1 MARYTKRIRKRRQR
15 TKKLK
20 IIRKTKRYKI
30 KRGGTGPNDHE
41 NIGITDRWSFTNET
55 DLENFK
61 IYIFGSIERY
71 DLWIQ
76 IMKACKDKE
85 NTDTDTDTDT
95 DKILFYILTSG
106 NKVIIIRIL
115 QLLKIDDLVE
125 EVLCVNDNQQANP
138 RNRNSNRDTFKG
150 KCKYHVIEQIIK
162 ELYVI
167 KKCPINVTGAFIDDD
182 IDNEHNSQFCST
194 IQFIHA
200 TGDIVPTLNSK
211 NPYRL
216 LCQEISPDYAGK
228 IYLSPHIVTPDIL
241 GGLLQNIQGSYTS
254 CVFADF
260 DRTVSPYNGVL
271 PFHNQMFKNKFFERF
286 PVTVSPMILTPAG
299 Q

>member
-20 IIRKTKRYKI
+20 NIRKTKRYKI

-41 NIGITDRWSFTNET
+41 NIGITDRWTFSNEQ

-61 IYIFGSIERY
+61 IYIFGSIDRY

-76 IMKACKDKE
+76 IMTACKDKE
-85 NTDTDTDTDT
+85 NTDT

-115 QLLKIDDLVE
+115 QLLKIDHLVE
-125 EVLCVNDNQQANP
+125 EVLCVNANIKANP
-138 RNRNSNRDTFKG
+138 FNRNPQRERFRGIPKYQVIQHIMTEIYG
-150 KCKYHVIEQIIK
+150 KRGCVTRS
-162 ELYVI
+162 
-167 KKCPINVTGAFIDDD
+167 PTGAFIDDD
-182 IDNEHNSQFCST
+182 GENEHVKHYCIGIN
-194 IQFIHA
+194 FIHA
-200 TGDIVPTLNSK
+200 TGDIDPTLNSE
-211 NPYRL
+211 NSYRL
-216 LCQEISPDYAGK
+216 FCQELSPQDAVK
-228 IYLSPHIVTPDIL
+228 IYASPHIVTPNIL
-241 GGLLQNIQGSYTS
+241 DGLLQNIQGSYTS

-271 PFHNQMFKNKFFERF
+271 PFDNQTFKDTFFDRF
-286 PVTVSPMILTPAG
+286 PVTVSPIIPTQAG

>member
-20 IIRKTKRYKI
+20 NIRKTKRYKI

-41 NIGITDRWSFTNET
+41 NIGITDRWSFRDET
-55 DLENFK
+55 DLTNFK

-76 IMKACKDKE
+76 IMTACKDKE
-85 NTDTDTDTDT
+85 NTDTDT

-115 QLLKIDDLVE
+115 QLLNIDDLVE
-125 EVLCVNDNQQANP
+125 EVLCVNANIKANP
-138 RNRNSNRDTFKG
+138 RNRNPVRERFKG
-150 KCKYHVIEQIIK
+150 KCKYEVIQEIIK
-162 ELYVI
+162 ELYNI
-167 KKCPINVTGAFIDDD
+167 KNCPREVTGAFIDDD
-182 IDNEHNSQFCST
+182 IENEHNSQFCST
-194 IQFIHA
+194 IKFIHA
-200 TGDIVPTLNSK
+200 TGDIDPTLNSE

-216 LCQEISPDYAGK
+216 FCQERSPHDAVK
-228 IYLSPHIVTPDIL
+228 IYASPHIVTPNIL
-241 GGLLQNIQGSYTS
+241 DGLLQNIQRSYTS

-271 PFHNQMFKNKFFERF
+271 PFDNQTFKNTFFDRF
-286 PVTVSPMILTPAG
+286 PVTVSPIIPTQAG
-299 Q
+299 E